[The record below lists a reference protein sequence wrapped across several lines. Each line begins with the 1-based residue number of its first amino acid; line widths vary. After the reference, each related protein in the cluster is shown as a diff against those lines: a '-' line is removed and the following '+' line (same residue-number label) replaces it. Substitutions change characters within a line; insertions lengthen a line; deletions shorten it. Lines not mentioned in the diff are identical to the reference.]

1 MAVPSVAASKH
12 LNTELQSLDMAHPL
26 LHRLLG
32 TRANRLFLVAG
43 ILLTVFSLYQLLRTA
58 MYVHESV
65 VVTATVTD
73 VLQKPFESTS
83 EALSH
88 GNLALGG
95 STSYQAIVRYTV
107 PNGLVIDRMMTDADD
122 TDYTVGQQVEVITP
136 ELDPSQ
142 AHIHKWK
149 FIWGWECMQLGSG
162 VLFLLLWLA
171 LRDRKAPAQNT
182 GKGRGKASKGRGKK
196 GSGASSPRKRS
207 PRKRKQ
213 A

>member
-1 MAVPSVAASKH
+1 MVKSFIK
-12 LNTELQSLDMAHPL
+12 
-26 LHRLLG
+26 RLVG
-32 TRANRLFLVAG
+32 PRANRLFLVLG
-43 ILLTVFSLYQLLRTA
+43 ILLTVFSLYKLLRTA

-107 PNGLVIDRMMTDADD
+107 PSGMVIDRMMTDADD

-136 ELDPSQ
+136 EIDPSR
-142 AHIHKWK
+142 AHIKKWK
-149 FIWGWECMQLGSG
+149 FVWGSNCMLLGCGITS
-162 VLFLLLWLA
+162 LLLWLG
-171 LRDRKAPAQNT
+171 LKERKAPAPAAPT
-182 GKGRGKASKGRGKK
+182 RKSKGGQKK
-196 GSGASSPRKRS
+196 KNTATRKRS
-207 PRKRKQ
+207 PRKKKQ

>member
-1 MAVPSVAASKH
+1 MVKTFLKQLAGP
-12 LNTELQSLDMAHPL
+12 
-26 LHRLLG
+26 
-32 TRANRLFLVAG
+32 RANRLFLVAG
-43 ILLTVFSLYQLLRTA
+43 ILITGIALIKLLRTA

-83 EALSH
+83 EALGH

-122 TDYTVGQQVEVITP
+122 TDYIVGQQVEVITP
-136 ELDPSQ
+136 ELDPSR

-162 VLFLLLWLA
+162 ALALLLWFFL
-171 LRDRKAPAQNT
+171 
-182 GKGRGKASKGRGKK
+182 KGRKTPSPPKPLASKGKQK
-196 GSGASSPRKRS
+196 GSQKKKKASDSAPRKRS
-207 PRKRKQ
+207 PRKKKQ

>member
-1 MAVPSVAASKH
+1 MVKSFIK
-12 LNTELQSLDMAHPL
+12 
-26 LHRLLG
+26 RLVG
-32 TRANRLFLVAG
+32 PRANRLFLVLG
-43 ILLTVFSLYQLLRTA
+43 ILLTVFSLYKLLRTA

-73 VLQKPFESTS
+73 VLQKPFESTG

-107 PNGLVIDRMMTDADD
+107 PSGMVIDRMMTDADD

-136 ELDPSQ
+136 ELDPSR
-142 AHIHKWK
+142 AHINKWK
-149 FIWGWECMQLGSG
+149 FIWGSNCMLLGCGIIS
-162 VLFLLLWLA
+162 LLLWLG
-171 LRDRKAPAQNT
+171 LKERRAPAPAAPARQSR
-182 GKGRGKASKGRGKK
+182 GGRKKKSAGAAAS
-196 GSGASSPRKRS
+196 APRKRA
-207 PRKRKQ
+207 PRKKKQ

>member
-1 MAVPSVAASKH
+1 MVKAFLK
-12 LNTELQSLDMAHPL
+12 
-26 LHRLLG
+26 RLAG
-32 TRANRLFLVAG
+32 PRANRLFLVAG
-43 ILLTVFSLYQLLRTA
+43 ILLTCLALYKLLRTA

-73 VLQKPFESTS
+73 VLQKPFESTG

-107 PNGLVIDRMMTDADD
+107 PSGLVIDRMMTDADD

-136 ELDPSQ
+136 ELDPSR
-142 AHIHKWK
+142 AHIYKWK
-149 FIWGWECMQLGSG
+149 FIWGSNCMLLGSG
-162 VLFLLLWLA
+162 AISLLLWLA
-171 LRDRKAPAQNT
+171 LRDRKPRPAPQAPAKAKPA
-182 GKGRGKASKGRGKK
+182 GGRKK
-196 GSGASSPRKRS
+196 KNGGSSATTPRKRS
-207 PRKRKQ
+207 PRKKKQ

>member
-1 MAVPSVAASKH
+1 MVK
-12 LNTELQSLDMAHPL
+12 TFIK
-26 LHRLLG
+26 RLVG
-32 TRANRLFLVAG
+32 PRANRLFLVLG
-43 ILLTVFSLYQLLRTA
+43 ILLTAFSLFKLLRTA

-73 VLQKPFESTS
+73 VLQKPFESTG

-95 STSYQAIVRYTV
+95 STSYHAIVRYTV

-142 AHIHKWK
+142 AHINKWK
-149 FIWGWECMQLGSG
+149 FIWGSNCMILGSG
-162 VLFLLLWLA
+162 IICLLLWQGLKE
-171 LRDRKAPAQNT
+171 RHTPAPAAPSR
-182 GKGRGKASKGRGKK
+182 KSKGGQKK
-196 GSGASSPRKRS
+196 KSTGSASASRKRAPRKN
-207 PRKRKQ
+207 KQ